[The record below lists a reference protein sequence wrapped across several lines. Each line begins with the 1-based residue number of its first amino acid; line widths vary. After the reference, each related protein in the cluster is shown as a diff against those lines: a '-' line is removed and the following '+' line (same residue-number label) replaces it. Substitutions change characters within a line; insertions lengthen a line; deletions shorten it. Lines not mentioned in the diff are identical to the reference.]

1 MKAEDTVM
9 GEEEIINRVTKFHFS
24 GSNNRHDLVR
34 DAVKAQAGITFRVA
48 YKQGVE
54 DANKCGRID
63 RQLGIKEVVDYLVS
77 DDNGLQIELKGDK
90 WGKQLEEW
98 GINED

>member
-1 MKAEDTVM
+1 MELEDTVIDM
-9 GEEEIINRVTKFHFS
+9 HNPQIMPEIYYPQQELLR
-24 GSNNRHDLVR
+24 R
-34 DAVKAQAGITFRVA
+34 QAGISFKA
-48 YKQGVE
+48 
-54 DANKCGRID
+54 
-63 RQLGIKEVVDYLVS
+63 GIREVVDYLVS